1 MTDARDFTMDDYPD
15 DAIGHALRDLAAAG
29 NAMSSETPIDFHVV
43 LPIEEM
49 AAKCARTVEARGYRV
64 GVWKRQGDD
73 DWDVICSKRMIATH
87 ANIAAAQRELIELCG
102 PFLGFYDGWTTFGNR
117 GEGGV

>member
-1 MTDARDFTMDDYPD
+1 MTVEYPD

-29 NAMSSETPIDFHVV
+29 NDMSVEMAIDFNVV
-43 LPIEEM
+43 LPIEKM
-49 AAKCARTVEARGYRV
+49 ASKFARTVEAMGYRV

-73 DWDVICSKRMIATH
+73 DWDVICSRRMLPTH
-87 ANIAAAQRELIELCG
+87 ANVASAQRELVELCG

>member
-1 MTDARDFTMDDYPD
+1 MTGGTTSDYPD
-15 DAIGHALRDLAAAG
+15 DAVGHALRDLAAAG
-29 NAMSSETPIDFHVV
+29 NDMSAQMAIDFNVV
-43 LPIEEM
+43 LPIEKM
-49 AAKCARTVEARGYRV
+49 ATKFARIVEAKGYRV

-73 DWDVICSKRMIATH
+73 DWDVICSKHMVATH
-87 ANIAAAQRELIELCG
+87 ANVSAAQRDLIELCG